1 MDEPVTPTPEST
13 TPAPQAAAGD
23 FDLFGLL
30 IQNWW
35 IVLIVLIIALFG
47 INYLIKKGWE
57 RLQMMQNM
65 QGKPLAP
72 LNDILRRSFKLMFK
86 EDVTPFMKNGKY
98 PNFTWKKFWTVT
110 LFALMV
116 SLGLLFIL
124 PISVSGTFLAIVVG
138 FILFGVGHIKQ
149 VFGYRHRILM
159 QMFEVAQAEMR
170 YDRGANLNPWGF
182 IQISGWSNLYYA
194 ETTTIMFPAKYRS
207 EDQRNRDA
215 FETHFN
221 GTVSDQHTWT
231 YKWEPSN
238 NRVICEPVPFIPESA
253 PYPLPDK
260 HPWNEFP
267 LGLTAGGEEAVL
279 DVSKFPHL
287 LIAGVTGSG
296 KSVTQRTLLLHA
308 LQSPEWR
315 IVLIDPK
322 RVELSSYKSHPN
334 VARVATELEES
345 LQLIEQIEQEMQSR
359 YITMQ
364 ENGVN
369 FFKDLPN
376 PPHAVLLM
384 IDETFALLSPTGIK
398 TDEGKVQDEMKGRI
412 GILIGSIARLGRA
425 SGIHMMLATQRPD
438 AKVLPGEVKN
448 NLDARIAQGRMDTTP
463 SLMVLDS
470 DEATRIPDIRGRA
483 VLRTGNL
490 YTEFQA
496 YFLPQDKLPIA
507 LEMAAAIAQG
517 DTDWLEEQDQNGD
530 GVPDAMQKK
539 PFFNFLKIK
548 LPKGLNTRIAEWVA
562 KREEIVKE
570 NEIKAGRT
578 VEARAEREA
587 RRKTKAEQQNKA
599 EETSHAS
606 SSSPVSI
613 ADVAEEARRKGVT
626 GVMNPMFDTPTE
638 PTNIN
643 NITEEEI
650 SEPENSYPTTVEEDY
665 DSYYD
670 DEELEDY
677 IEEENETIEV
687 STEPEKPTI
696 VLSPKEMLST
706 SVSVEEVMRRSAER
720 GVPIPASEL
729 LAALR
734 AEAAKQQPPV
744 KANSSSINN
753 SETEEANFNDVTSEN
768 TPIFSDME
776 SSITHREAPQ
786 LKPAMQPPV
795 TPPVQPQTPVS
806 EPNIPVPSIPAPM
819 PVTSPETAIP
829 VIPAPPAIPNQTQG
843 PSRPQRPAALQTPNL
858 QPAPTATP
866 IPTVEIQEPVQEETP
881 TIPEFD
887 EAPWMPKVV
896 PSRQAANPTPFGLP
910 PKPPEAPKR

>member
-1 MDEPVTPTPEST
+1 MADTTPTPVET
-13 TPAPQAAAGD
+13 GTPAAGSTAGG
-23 FDLFGLL
+23 FDVFGLL

-35 IVLIVLIIALFG
+35 VVLIVIIVAIFG
-47 INYLIKKGWE
+47 LNYLIKKGWE
-57 RLQMMQNM
+57 QLQMRYNM
-65 QGKPLAP
+65 NGKPLAP
-72 LNDILRRSFKLMFK
+72 LNDIMRRSFRLMFK
-86 EDVTPFMKNGKY
+86 EDESPFFKSGKK
-98 PNFTWKKFWTVT
+98 PNFTWKKYWQIMLTST
-110 LFALMV
+110 IV
-116 SLGLLFIL
+116 SLGLFFVL
-124 PISVSGTFLAIVVG
+124 PISVSGIIFAIVVG
-138 FILFGVGHIKQ
+138 FILYGVSHIKL
-149 VFGYRHRILM
+149 VFSYRFRILM

-182 IQISGWSNLYYA
+182 IQISGWTNLYYA

-207 EDQRNRDA
+207 EEQRNRDA
-215 FETHFN
+215 FEIHFN

-253 PYPLPDK
+253 PYPIPDK

-267 LGLTAGGEEAVL
+267 LGLSAGGDEAVL

-376 PPHAVLLM
+376 APHAVLLM

-398 TDEGKVQDEMKGRI
+398 TDEGKAQDEMKGRI
-412 GILIGSIARLGRA
+412 GVLIGSIARLGRA
-425 SGIHMMLATQRPD
+425 AGIHMMLATQRPD

-517 DTDWLEEQDQNGD
+517 DTSWLDEDENGI
-530 GVPDAMQKK
+530 PDALEHG
-539 PFFNFLKIK
+539 PSLFDRIK
-548 LPKGLNTRIAEWVA
+548 SKMPKGLIARISEWVA
-562 KREEIVKE
+562 KREEVIKE
-570 NEIKAGRT
+570 NEIRAGRT
-578 VEARAEREA
+578 VEAREEREA
-587 RRKTKAEQQNKA
+587 RKQAKKEQAAEQGYKKTAQTVKHD
-599 EETSHAS
+599 E
-606 SSSPVSI
+606 PSI
-613 ADVAEEARRKGVT
+613 AEIAEQARLKGVT
-626 GVMNPMFDTPTE
+626 GAGNPMFDDPLPTSPVIPQNIPEIVEENIPNTSPTPSNVNVSEDYYSFEDEDDEDYTDYDE
-638 PTNIN
+638 DDDYEDG
-643 NITEEEI
+643 EEEFA
-650 SEPENSYPTTVEEDY
+650 P
-665 DSYYD
+665 
-670 DEELEDY
+670 
-677 IEEENETIEV
+677 EEESVN
-687 STEPEKPTI
+687 KI
-696 VLSPKEMLST
+696 VLSPKEVLSA

-729 LAALR
+729 LAALK
-734 AEAAKQQPPV
+734 AEAAAQQIAE
-744 KANSSSINN
+744 KNKLQN
-753 SETEEANFNDVTSEN
+753 SEN
-768 TPIFSDME
+768 TNTSTFNEEPINSDME
-776 SSITHREAPQ
+776 SNITPMEAPA
-786 LKPAMQPPV
+786 LKPVEKPY
-795 TPPVQPQTPVS
+795 TPAVEVEAP
-806 EPNIPVPSIPAPM
+806 EPISTEQVVIS
-819 PVTSPETAIP
+819 T
-829 VIPAPPAIPNQTQG
+829 IPAPPVAAEAPLLPVVEVLNVPQPPTR
-843 PSRPQRPAALQTPNL
+843 PSRPQRPTTNAEINIPET
-858 QPAPTATP
+858 
-866 IPTVEIQEPVQEETP
+866 PTVEPAIEEPKSN
-881 TIPEFD
+881 IPQFD
-887 EAPWMPKVV
+887 EAPWMPKVI
-896 PSRQAANPTPFGLP
+896 PTRQTGQSPFGLP
-910 PKPPEAPKR
+910 PKPPAAPER